1 MSFDIL
7 MRLRIRPFLLSGL
20 LLLLT
25 FFLYVSIHTPQRS
38 QDGIKAPP
46 SPADGATMRAINVA
60 LDDLETLLAEAI
72 ATFDFAAKGDRVAAF
87 ADLVTIFQDH
97 GIAFHER
104 FNALVRKEF
113 PWWKSENHEVL
124 FQGVG
129 EQTGIVVCV
138 GSKDTLLAGHLIRT
152 LRNVLGSTLPI
163 QIAYA
168 GDDDLSKKDQEALL
182 NLSSDLEL
190 VNLLDHFDESVAG
203 LREGKYAMK
212 PFAVVASRFRKTIL
226 VDADVI
232 FLQKPEAMFNVHDGI
247 ETTGSLF
254 YHDRAYKMEGK
265 SRAAWVRALLHG
277 RPPSPYLENSLFWKE
292 DLWQEM
298 ESGVVAFDKGYP
310 RILMTLLFSA
320 WMNTKEIREKETYTH
335 VLGDKETYWLAC
347 ELSDTPYYFQPDYA
361 GLIGTLEPGSGN
373 TPTSEMCSAHILH
386 MDDTGEMPFWFNGG
400 LLLNKA
406 SAGNDLVTLTH
417 YITGG
422 ITWSDQPAWRYNG
435 NEYWCAEGKPAT
447 ALTQKKLEVVVDQI
461 MQEAGKVKEALG
473 F

>member
-1 MSFDIL
+1 
-7 MRLRIRPFLLSGL
+7 
-20 LLLLT
+20 
-25 FFLYVSIHTPQRS
+25 
-38 QDGIKAPP
+38 
-46 SPADGATMRAINVA
+46 MRAINAA
-60 LDDLETLLAEAI
+60 LDDLEILLDKPIGA
-72 ATFDFAAKGDRVAAF
+72 FDFAAKGDRVAAF
-87 ADLVTIFQDH
+87 ADLVTVLQDH
-97 GIAFHER
+97 GIATHER
-104 FNALVRKEF
+104 LNALVRKEF
-113 PWWKSENHEVL
+113 PWWESENL
-124 FQGVG
+124 FQAIGG
-129 EQTGIVVCV
+129 QTGIVVCV
-138 GSKDTLLAGHLIRT
+138 GSKNTLFAGHLIRT

-182 NLSSDLEL
+182 SLSWDLEL

-203 LREGKYAMK
+203 LRDGKYAMK
-212 PFAVVASRFRKTIL
+212 PFAVVASRFRKIIL

-232 FLQKPEAMFNVHDGI
+232 FLQKPETIFDAHGGM

-265 SRAAWVRALLHG
+265 SRAAWVRALLDG

-298 ESGVVAFDKGYP
+298 ESGVVAFDKGHS

-320 WMNTKEIREKETYTH
+320 WMNTKEVREKETYSH

-347 ELSDTPYYFQPDYA
+347 ELSKTPYYFQPDYA
-361 GLIGTLEPGSGN
+361 GIIGTLELAPGN
-373 TPTSEMCSAHILH
+373 TPASKICSAHILH
-386 MDDTGEMPFWFNGG
+386 MDHTGDMPFWFNGG

-406 SAGNDLVTLTH
+406 LAGNDLVTLTH

-422 ITWSDQPAWRYNG
+422 VTWPEQPAWRYNG

-461 MQEAGKVKEALG
+461 MQEARMVQGALG